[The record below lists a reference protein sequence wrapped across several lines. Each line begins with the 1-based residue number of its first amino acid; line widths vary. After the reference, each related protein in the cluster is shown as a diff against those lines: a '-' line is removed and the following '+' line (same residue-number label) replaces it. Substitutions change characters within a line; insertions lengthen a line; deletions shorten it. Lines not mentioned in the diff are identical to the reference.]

1 MDLRGSK
8 MATDTTTPSGDGNVE
23 LDSVVGS
30 LTTSLSPIAEYF
42 TTVYQSLMPQL
53 MSLSGAVQL
62 GIIAVI
68 GLVAFVLSGAMR
80 RFVMHIVPATHETS
94 MTRLRALLGR
104 LATPILWV
112 ILLWVGAAVLD
123 GLNRPNDLLRVA
135 ASLLNAWIV
144 IRLVSSLVRDPFWS
158 RTFATIAWIVAA
170 LNILRLLGPTIDLL
184 DGVALTLGETR
195 ISLYLIIKAGG
206 LAIVL
211 LWAASTLARLIQ
223 GRVSRSRNLTP
234 SVQTLIIQ
242 AARLSLLFIALM
254 IALNAI
260 GIDLTVFALF
270 SGAIGVGVGFGL
282 QKIVSNFI
290 SGVIILLDR
299 SIKPGD
305 VVEVGDTYGWVAS
318 LGARYAS
325 VRTRDGTE
333 HLIPNEEF
341 IITRVVNWSHSD
353 QVVRRKLPIGI
364 AYSADVEHAIA
375 LVHEA
380 LSEVPRVL
388 KDPAPNVHM
397 IAFGDSAINLEA
409 RFWIGDPE
417 NGTAN
422 VASDVLRLVWKKF
435 KESDVEIPFPQ
446 RDLHIRS
453 GELPVRLNAAQSA
466 PEVAA

>member
-1 MDLRGSK
+1 
-8 MATDTTTPSGDGNVE
+8 MANDTTQPSGDGTVE
-23 LDSVVGS
+23 LDTVVDT
-30 LTTSLSPIAEYF
+30 LTSGLSPIAEYF
-42 TTVYQSLMPQL
+42 GTVYQSLMPQL
-53 MSLSGAVQL
+53 VTLSGAVQL
-62 GIIAVI
+62 GIIAGIGVI
-68 GLVAFVLSGAMR
+68 ALLLSGAMR
-80 RFVMHIVPATHETS
+80 RFVMHIVPATYEAS
-94 MTRLRALLGR
+94 MARLRAMLGR
-104 LATPILWV
+104 LAVPLLWV
-112 ILLWVGAAVLD
+112 ILLWVGAAVLN

-184 DGVALTLGETR
+184 DSVALTLGDTR
-195 ISLYLIIKAGG
+195 ISVYLIIKAGG

-234 SVQTLIIQ
+234 SVQTLVIQ
-242 AARLSLLFIALM
+242 AVRLSLLFIALLV
-254 IALNAI
+254 ALNAV
-260 GIDLTVFALF
+260 GIDLTAFALF
-270 SGAIGVGVGFGL
+270 SGAIGVGLGFGL

-290 SGVIILLDR
+290 SGVIILMDR

-333 HLIPNEEF
+333 HLIPNEDF
-341 IITRVVNWSHSD
+341 IVSRVVNWTHSD
-353 QVVRRKLPIGI
+353 PVVRRKLPIGI
-364 AYSADVEHAIA
+364 AYNADVELAIK
-375 LVHEA
+375 LIYEA
-380 LSEVPRVL
+380 VDETPRVL
-388 KDPAPNVHM
+388 KEPRPNVLLRN
-397 IAFGDSAINLEA
+397 FGESSIDLEA

-417 NGTAN
+417 NGVSN

-435 KESDVEIPFPQ
+435 RESDVEIPFPQ

-453 GELPVRLNAAQSA
+453 GELPVRVTTAPDTPTRAA
-466 PEVAA
+466 